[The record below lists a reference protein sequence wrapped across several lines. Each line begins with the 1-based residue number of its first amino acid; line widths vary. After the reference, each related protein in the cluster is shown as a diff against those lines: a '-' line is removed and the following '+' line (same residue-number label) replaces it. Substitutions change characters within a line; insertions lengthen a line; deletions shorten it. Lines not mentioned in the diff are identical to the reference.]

1 MELQPCFTE
10 AEIEESVARVA
21 ADLARDYE
29 GENLVLVGI
38 LNGSF
43 VFLADLVRMLDI
55 PLEVDFI
62 RARSYG
68 KRMQSSGAVEITKDI
83 ETDITGRHVVM
94 VEDILDTGLT
104 VQFVGDR
111 LRAGSPASVRT
122 CALLV
127 REGREPPDY
136 MGMWVPA
143 GFVVGYGIDYA
154 EQFRWLRD
162 IRMVPGT
169 GDTAS

>member
-1 MELQPCFTE
+1 MDLEPCFTE
-10 AEIEESVARVA
+10 AEIEEAIARVA
-21 ADLARDYE
+21 ANLARDYE
-29 GENLVLVGI
+29 GEDLVLVGI

-43 VFLADLVRMLDI
+43 MFLADLIRVLAI

-83 ETDITGRHVVM
+83 ETDITGRHVVV

-104 VQFVGDR
+104 VRFVTDR
-111 LRAGSPASVRT
+111 LLAGGPASVRS
-122 CALLV
+122 CSLLV
-127 REGREPPDY
+127 REGREAPDY

-154 EQFRWLRD
+154 ERFRWLRD
-162 IRMVPGT
+162 IRIVPGT
-169 GDTAS
+169 RNAAT

>member
-1 MELQPCFTE
+1 MELEPCFSE
-10 AEIEESVARVA
+10 AEIRDAVTRVA
-21 ADLARDYE
+21 ADLAGDYS
-29 GENLVLVGI
+29 GQDLVLVGI

-43 VFLADLVRMLDI
+43 MFLADLIRILEI
-55 PLEVDFI
+55 PVEVDFI

-83 ETDITGRHVVM
+83 ETDITGRHVVV

-104 VQFVGDR
+104 VQFVVDR

-127 REGREPPDY
+127 REGRDTPDY

-154 EQFRWLRD
+154 ERYRWLRD

-169 GDTAS
+169 